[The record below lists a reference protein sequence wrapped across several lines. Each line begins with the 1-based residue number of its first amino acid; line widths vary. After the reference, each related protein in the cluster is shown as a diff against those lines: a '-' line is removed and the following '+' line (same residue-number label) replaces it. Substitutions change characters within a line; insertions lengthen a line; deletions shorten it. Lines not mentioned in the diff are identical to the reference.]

1 MKTIDLSR
9 GVPDPQSFPIDK
21 LQALTVSALA
31 RDANRMLQYGP
42 AFGYMPLRE
51 FIASWFDCAAP
62 NVLVGNGSL
71 EIFDFLCEAYLKP
84 GDVVFVERP
93 TYDRAVTTLKQHGV
107 TIVGI
112 DVHEGGICLDVFERE
127 LQRHTPKLVYLI
139 PDFQNPTGVCMTLD
153 ARRTMIR
160 LARQHRFLIVE
171 DGPYGFLRYT
181 GDPIPSI
188 HSMAPDI
195 TLHLSSFTKL
205 ISPGVR
211 VGFLVAPA
219 DVVQRVA
226 RVAER
231 HYITPGVFAQ
241 GVVAAWCEDGQ
252 LPLQLDRLRR
262 LYGPRLDVCV
272 QAIERYLP
280 GRLFVRPEGG
290 FFTSVRL
297 GAHIDESSLLAAAA
311 EAGLALS
318 SGNAFFDAHPGY
330 QFLRLPFCALVEAD
344 IVEGIQRLGD
354 VVSHLNMSARLKN
367 ARRNLISEV

>member
-1 MKTIDLSR
+1 MKVIDLSR
-9 GVPDPQSFPIDK
+9 GMPDPQSFPIDK

-42 AFGYMPLRE
+42 AFGYTPLRE
-51 FIASWFDCAAP
+51 FIASWFDCAAS

-71 EIFDFLCEAYLKP
+71 EIFGFLCEVYLKP

-93 TYDRAVTTLKQHGV
+93 TYDRALTMLRQHGV

-112 DVHEGGICLDVFERE
+112 DVHGGGICLDVFERE
-127 LQRHTPKLVYLI
+127 LQRHKPKLVYLI
-139 PDFQNPTGVCMTLD
+139 PDFQNPTGVCMALD

-160 LARQHRFLIVE
+160 LARQHHFLIVE

-181 GDPIPSI
+181 GNPIPSI
-188 HSMAPDI
+188 HSMARDI
-195 TLHLSSFTKL
+195 VLHLSSFTKL

-211 VGFLVAPA
+211 AGFLVAPA

-272 QAIERYLP
+272 RAIERYLP

-290 FFTSVRL
+290 FFASVQL
-297 GAHIDESSLLAAAA
+297 GAHIDESSLLAAAG

-318 SGNAFFDAHPGY
+318 SGNAFFNAHPGY
-330 QFLRLPFCALVEAD
+330 QFLRLPFCALTEAE
-344 IVEGIQRLGD
+344 IVDGIQRLGD
-354 VVSHLNMSARLKN
+354 VVSHLNMSARLKKT
-367 ARRNLISEV
+367 RVVI

>member
-9 GVPDPQSFPIDK
+9 GVPDPQTFPVDR
-21 LQALTVSALA
+21 LRMLTGSALA
-31 RDANRMLQYGP
+31 KDANRMLQYGP

-71 EIFDFLCEAYLKP
+71 EIFGFLCEAYLKP
-84 GDVVFVERP
+84 GDVVFAERP
-93 TYDRAVTTLKQHGV
+93 TYDRALTTLKQHGV

-112 DVHEGGICLDVFERE
+112 DVHQGGLCLDAFERA

-139 PDFQNPTGVCMTLD
+139 PDFQNPTGACMALD
-153 ARRTMIR
+153 TRRTMIR
-160 LARQHRFLIVE
+160 LARQHRFVIVE

-181 GDPIPSI
+181 GEPIPSI
-188 HSMAPDI
+188 YSMAPDI

-211 VGFLVAPA
+211 VGFLVAPG
-219 DVVQRVA
+219 DVVQRMA

-252 LPLQLDRLRR
+252 LPLQLDRLRQ

-272 QAIERYLP
+272 QAIERYPP

-297 GAHIDESSLLAAAA
+297 SARIDESSLLVAAA
-311 EAGLALS
+311 EAGLVLS
-318 SGNAFFDAHPGY
+318 PGNAFFDAPAGY
-330 QFLRLPFCALVEAD
+330 QFLRLPFCALTEAD
-344 IVEGIQRLGD
+344 IVEGIQRLSD
-354 VVSHLNMSARLKN
+354 VVSHLHLSSRPKTRA
-367 ARRNLISEV
+367 S

>member
-51 FIASWFDCAAP
+51 IIASWFDCAVP

-71 EIFDFLCEAYLKP
+71 EIFGFLCEAYLKP

-93 TYDRAVTTLKQHGV
+93 TYDRAVTTLKQQGV

-112 DVHEGGICLDVFERE
+112 DVNEDGICLDAFERE
-127 LQRHTPKLVYLI
+127 LRRHTPKLVYLI
-139 PDFQNPTGVCMTLD
+139 PDFQNPTGVCTGLD
-153 ARRTMIR
+153 ARQAIIR
-160 LARQHRFLIVE
+160 LAREQRFLIVE

-188 HSMAPDI
+188 YSMAPDI

-211 VGFLVAPA
+211 TGFLVAPA
-219 DVVQRVA
+219 DAVQRVA
-226 RVAER
+226 RIAER

-252 LPLQLDRLRR
+252 LPLQLERLRR
-262 LYGPRLDVCV
+262 LYTPRLDTCV
-272 QAIERYLP
+272 QALERYLP

-290 FFTSVRL
+290 FFTAVRL
-297 GAHIDESSLLAAAA
+297 GAHIDERSLLSAAA
-311 EAGLALS
+311 EAGLTLS
-318 SGNAFFDAHPGY
+318 SGNAFFDADPGY
-330 QFLRLPFCALVEAD
+330 QFLRLPFCALTEAD
-344 IVEGIQRLGD
+344 IVQGIQRLGD
-354 VVSHLNMSARLKN
+354 VVSHLNMSARLEKTRI
-367 ARRNLISEV
+367 AT

>member
-1 MKTIDLSR
+1 MKTIDFSR

-21 LQALTVSALA
+21 LQSLTVGALA

-71 EIFDFLCEAYLKP
+71 EIFGFLCEAYLKP

-93 TYDRAVTTLKQHGV
+93 TYDRAVTTLKQHGL

-112 DVHEGGICLDVFERE
+112 DIHEGGICLDVLEQE

-139 PDFQNPTGVCMTLD
+139 PDFQNPTGVCMALD
-153 ARRTMIR
+153 ARRTMIH

-219 DVVQRVA
+219 DVIQRVA
-226 RVAER
+226 RVSER

-262 LYGPRLDVCV
+262 LYAPRLDVCV

-290 FFTSVRL
+290 FFTSMRL
-297 GAHIDESSLLAAAA
+297 GEHIDESSLLAAAA
-311 EAGLALS
+311 EVGLTLS
-318 SGNAFFDAHPGY
+318 SGNAFFDAYPGY
-330 QFLRLPFCALVEAD
+330 QFLRLPFCALAEAD

-354 VVSHLNMSARLKN
+354 VVSHLSMSTRLKKC
-367 ARRNLISEV
+367 AS